1 MTNTKTKKLT
11 NQVGCLAAVGLSC
24 VALVA
29 CSTDDLQGAVICKEG
44 GPKVVRAIPFTS
56 KSDLELAKRIA
67 PDAADGIGAFAAE
80 SCASLRVGIA
90 SNNPEAD
97 LVLRSVDLRPTRE
110 RAPNRDPY
118 IAKEVPR
125 AKKLL
130 DAELAK
136 LTDTVATAGSPVLNT
151 LVAVSNEAVAAGDP
165 AGCTATFLISDGF
178 AVETIA
184 GVELNLYRKHIPQHE
199 IDTIKRV
206 VEPKLKPL
214 SGGVVVIMGAGGDGP
229 GDGAGERAEA
239 VLREILDAA
248 DIELIWARS
257 TDVAAE
263 CPS

>member
-1 MTNTKTKKLT
+1 MTNTAKKLT
-11 NQVGCLAAVGLSC
+11 IQVGYLAAAGLSS

-29 CSTDDLQGAVICKEG
+29 CSAESLQGAEICKEG
-44 GPKVVRAIPFTS
+44 APKVVRAIPFTS

-67 PDAADGIGAFAAE
+67 PDAAGEIAAFVAD

-97 LVLRSVDLRPTRE
+97 LVLRSVDLRQTRE
-110 RAPNRDPY
+110 RAPNRGPY
-118 IAKEVPR
+118 IAEQVPR

-136 LTDTVATAGSPVLNT
+136 LDDILATAGSPVLNT
-151 LVAVSNEAVAAGDP
+151 LVAVSNEAVAAGEP

-184 GVELNLYRKHIPQHE
+184 GVELNLYRKHIPQHD
-199 IDTIKRV
+199 IDTITRTVK
-206 VEPKLKPL
+206 PKLKPL

-248 DIELIWARS
+248 NVELIWARS
-257 TDVAAE
+257 TDVAAG
-263 CPS
+263 CRS